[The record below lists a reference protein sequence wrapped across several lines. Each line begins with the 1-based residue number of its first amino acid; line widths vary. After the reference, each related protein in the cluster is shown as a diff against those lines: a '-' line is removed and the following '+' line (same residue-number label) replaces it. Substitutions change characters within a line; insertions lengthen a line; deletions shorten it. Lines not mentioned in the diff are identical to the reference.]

1 MRPPIRRPL
10 VIGNWKMHTTAR
22 TAKHLAREILAHVPA
37 RLDRE
42 VAIAPPFTALAAVG
56 PLLDGSPVRLAAQD
70 LFWEDEGPF
79 TGEISG
85 PMLKETGVEYVLL
98 GHSERRIYLGE
109 SDLIVSRK
117 VQAAMR
123 AGLLP
128 VVCVGEDQVERDAG
142 RAQQVV
148 REQLLK
154 SLEGLPDAEVD
165 RLCIAY
171 EPVWAIGTGRS
182 ASAADATEMHALI
195 RLEIEAR
202 FGADRSERV
211 RILYGGS
218 VTERNI
224 DALMACA
231 EVDGVLVGGASL
243 RALEFARIAGFGAP
257 GRVDS

>member
-1 MRPPIRRPL
+1 MRPPFRRPL

-22 TAKHLAREILAHVPA
+22 TAARLAREIVSHVPEH
-37 RLDRE
+37 LDRE

-56 PLLDGSPVRLAAQD
+56 PLLEGSPVRLAAQD

-98 GHSERRIYLGE
+98 GHSERRIYLAE
-109 SDLIVSRK
+109 TDVAVSRK
-117 VQAAMR
+117 TQAALR
-123 AGLLP
+123 VGLRP

-148 REQLLK
+148 RDQLLR
-154 SLEGLPDAEVD
+154 SLEGLPDAEAD
-165 RLCIAY
+165 RLCVAY
-171 EPVWAIGTGRS
+171 EPIWAIGTGRP
-182 ASAADATEMHALI
+182 ASPADATEMHAVI
-195 RLEIEAR
+195 RNEIEAR
-202 FGADRSERV
+202 FGPDRSQRV

-243 RALEFARIAGFGAP
+243 RPLEFARIAGFGAP
-257 GRVDS
+257 GRG